1 MWCRMANVTPGA
13 ERVCSVWCA
22 DKFYHGDGVPFTPFS
37 FGIVDKEDL

>member
-1 MWCRMANVTPGA
+1 MLCRMVSVGPALK
-13 ERVCSVWCA
+13 RVCSVCCA